1 MTEAIK
7 AHIWVAPMISLLSRR
22 SVHSVTNCVL
32 FILTNFLPWCS
43 QDYEEDFE
51 EELEASSESEGGDR
65 GTPAREDGEV
75 EGRVDLVE
83 ILQAIDAENKMVDLA
98 TTHEECAGNN
108 KQYHSEQYL
117 PEQTGEI
124 VMYTDLLCSSL

>member
-1 MTEAIK
+1 M
-7 AHIWVAPMISLLSRR
+7 
-22 SVHSVTNCVL
+22 
-32 FILTNFLPWCS
+32 
-43 QDYEEDFE
+43 
-51 EELEASSESEGGDR
+51 
-65 GTPAREDGEV
+65 

-98 TTHEECAGNN
+98 TTHEECVGNN
-108 KQYHSEQYL
+108 KEQYHSEQHL